1 MNPVMQAHETQSYL
15 ESLVGRV
22 ADDLISIYSQSNQV
36 SDHGLV
42 FPRKRDGSLRISE
55 QESKHLFLQHAQA
68 DSRFCYSIE
77 TPTTQTYRQKGTSDM
92 SARVDLTLGRP
103 GQPRV
108 NIELKAHYCG
118 IENIRKDLEKLVRE
132 DTTGV
137 WFHTLE
143 RGDRFRV
150 ESLLGTFRS
159 AFGQLSAYLGTSKTS
174 YLISICSLEAGLL
187 YWRWLALTGN
197 LDLNLAAIDCVFQDR
212 SLSSGSWHTIRFGS
226 GAPGDKPDAIEMS
239 KTTETSLNGKGARE
253 GFFIY
258 APSVAKDTY
267 MHLSGRGG
275 SYRIRNF
282 YRTKSAKSPDFM
294 VPGYPTLESLQTSGV
309 IAKWLSV
316 TAEDSRHNLID
327 QPGYWYERIRQ
338 INQQALPRED

>member
-1 MNPVMQAHETQSYL
+1 
-15 ESLVGRV
+15 
-22 ADDLISIYSQSNQV
+22 
-36 SDHGLV
+36 
-42 FPRKRDGSLRISE
+42 
-55 QESKHLFLQHAQA
+55 
-68 DSRFCYSIE
+68 
-77 TPTTQTYRQKGTSDM
+77 M

-103 GQPRV
+103 GQACV

-132 DTTGV
+132 DTMGV

-143 RGDRFRV
+143 RGDRVRV
-150 ESLLGTFRS
+150 ESLLGTFRR

-187 YWRWLALTGN
+187 YWRWLTLTGN
-197 LDLNLAAIDCVFQDR
+197 LDLNLAAIDSVFQER
-212 SLSSGSWHTIRFGS
+212 SLSSGSWHMIRFGS
-226 GAPGDKPDAIEMS
+226 DAPGDEPDAI
-239 KTTETSLNGKGARE
+239 KTAKTPETSQKGKGARE

-282 YRTKSAKSPDFM
+282 YRTKSAKSPDFR
-294 VPGYPTLESLQTSGV
+294 VPGYPTLESLQTGGV

-338 INQQALPRED
+338 INQQALPKED